1 MNLYE
6 CCKNCEFRH
15 FLCHADCPE
24 KAKADAKMQALKE
37 ARKEG
42 IKVREY
48 AIAKKEKKLKERR
61 HQEKK

>member
-6 CCKNCEFRH
+6 CCKNREFRH
-15 FLCHADCPE
+15 YLCHADCPE
-24 KAKADAKMQALKE
+24 KAKADAMMKALKE

-42 IKVREY
+42 ATVMEY
-48 AIAKKEKKLKERR
+48 ANAKKEKKLKNRR